1 VSFKRKLLKI
11 KWALPPKV
19 QEWAGK
25 PVQWAHNGAG
35 LRRKLVC
42 WVAIDHFTKPDPGFR
57 HVDQHDE
64 ILINPSFK
72 KKV

>member
-1 VSFKRKLLKI
+1 
-11 KWALPPKV
+11 
-19 QEWAGK
+19 
-25 PVQWAHNGAG
+25 
-35 LRRKLVC
+35 LVC

-72 KKV
+72 KKSLINFECEAKRATIIHIRQRWSPPM